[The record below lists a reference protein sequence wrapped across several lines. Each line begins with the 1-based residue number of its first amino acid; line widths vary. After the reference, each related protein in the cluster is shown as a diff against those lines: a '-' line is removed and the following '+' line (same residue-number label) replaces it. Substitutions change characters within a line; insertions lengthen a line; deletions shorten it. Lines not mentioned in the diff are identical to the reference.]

1 MKHFNSSDFKSSEFS
16 GSKTPEGLA
25 AVLKRDGFKVQGE
38 DAIASLNNLLKD
50 PATSDQLLELTKENL
65 LSREATNALGSKIFM
80 ENASWPLRPQEIR
93 EIIQANYP
101 HEAPDHFSRKAY
113 INEKDMTSDRM
124 LGEVKGRILEKIRHF
139 FNRR

>member
-1 MKHFNSSDFKSSEFS
+1 MKHFDSSDFKSSEFS
-16 GSKTPEGLA
+16 GGKTPEGLT

-38 DAIASLNNLLKD
+38 DVITSLNHLLKN

-65 LSREATNALGSKIFM
+65 LSREATNVLGSKIFM

-101 HEAPDHFSRKAY
+101 HETPDHLSRKAY
-113 INEKDMTSDRM
+113 TNEEGMTSDRM
-124 LGEVKGRILEKIRHF
+124 PGEVKGRILEKIRHF